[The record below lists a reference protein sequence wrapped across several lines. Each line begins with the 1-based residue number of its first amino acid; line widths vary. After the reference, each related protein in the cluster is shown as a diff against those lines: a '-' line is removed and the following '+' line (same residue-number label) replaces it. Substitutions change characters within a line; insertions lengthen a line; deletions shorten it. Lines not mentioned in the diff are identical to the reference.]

1 MWRFDTEQK
10 TAILKCCTIF
20 SGVDVAGLR
29 SLSGIAVLREL
40 EAGETLFLQDAEA
53 HGFFVMV
60 SGVIHVYRT
69 GIDGRQQILHVFK
82 KAGDVCGE
90 VPVFEGSTYPA
101 GADAVTDVRLLYLPR
116 AEFLAL
122 TRRHPEILLGML
134 AELSKR
140 LRRFVGLIDDLSL
153 KDVYARLA
161 KHLLDM
167 SDGQDGFRLTS
178 TKAML
183 ASQLGT
189 IAETVSRMLRRLQQE
204 GLIEVEGRNIRIL
217 DREGLMLSAEG

>member
-1 MWRFDTEQK
+1 MQVWRLDTEQK
-10 TAILKCCTIF
+10 TAILKRCTIF
-20 SGVDVAGLR
+20 GGLDASGLR
-29 SLSGIAVLREL
+29 ALAGIAVLREQA
-40 EAGETLFLQDAEA
+40 AGETLFRQDAEA
-53 HGFFVMV
+53 CGFFVLV
-60 SGVIHVYRT
+60 SGALHVYRT
-69 GIDGRQQILHVFK
+69 GMDGRQQILHVFK
-82 KAGDVCGE
+82 ETGDVCGE

-101 GADAVTDVRLLYLPR
+101 AADAITDVRLLYLPR
-116 AEFLAL
+116 AGFLTL

-161 KHLLDM
+161 KHLLDA
-167 SDGQDGFRLTS
+167 SGGQDRFRLTS
-178 TKAML
+178 SKAML

-189 IAETVSRMLRRLQQE
+189 IAETVSRVLRRLQQE

-217 DREGLMLSAEG
+217 DRDGLEL